1 MKVLILE
8 DHEEQAEMLCRLLTQ
23 KIDCECVIAHTL
35 ARGLELSREG
45 ADITILDLHLD
56 GISILDTIQSIPK
69 FPKPVIVIT
78 EMDDPGKKIE
88 LLCYAYEA
96 ENFFSK
102 NFLHKIIEGMPGKLE
117 GKINGEGNR
126 LISAVTGAYFRTTL
140 PARREELL
148 QAYLDGR

>member
-1 MKVLILE
+1 VKILLVE
-8 DHEEQAEMLCRLLTQ
+8 DHEEQANMLCRLLTQ
-23 KIDCECVIAHTL
+23 KMDCECVIANTL
-35 ARGLELSREG
+35 AEGLEESRRG
-45 ADITILDLHLD
+45 ADITILDLHLV
-56 GISILDTIQSIPK
+56 GSSILDTIKSIPK

-102 NFLHKIIEGMPGKLE
+102 NFLHRIIEDMPGK
-117 GKINGEGNR
+117 GQKINGEGSR

-148 QAYLDGR
+148 QSYLDAR

>member
-1 MKVLILE
+1 MKVLLVE
-8 DHEEQAEMLCRLLTQ
+8 DHPEQAQMLCRLLTS
-23 KIDCECVIAHTL
+23 KIECECIIASTL
-35 ARGLELSREG
+35 EEGLDKAQHG

-56 GISILDTIQSIPK
+56 GVPVLETIQAIPK

-78 EMDDPGKKIE
+78 EMDDPGKRIE

-102 NFLHKIIEGMPGKLE
+102 SFLHRTIENLPKKG
-117 GKINGEGNR
+117 INGEGDR
-126 LISAVTGAYFRTTL
+126 LISAVTGAYFRETL

-148 QAYLDGR
+148 KAYLDGR